1 MKKIT
6 LVCFALV
13 TMLSH
18 LISQTPQAN
27 LDKYWAYRERLKKN
41 FLKIGNDNGESIPI
55 SARSIGFAYS
65 GAPLID
71 GNAPSRIYHT
81 DATIYLGH
89 YLWVLATEYKLTA
102 NQLQAATIG
111 TEQYENLERQ
121 KQQTLIELYY
131 AIATVNRLDEKAEA
145 YIENNG
151 GVPQSNDRNGFLLRN
166 DVPKEFY
173 LNFLSDYSEIF
184 EVDADMEFTDS
195 DWYASPSRGHLWR
208 WLNAV

>member
-1 MKKIT
+1 MKKIS

-27 LDKYWAYRERLKKN
+27 LDKYWTYRERLKKN

-89 YLWVLATEYKLTA
+89 YLWVLATEYKAFEMNGQDT
-102 NQLQAATIG
+102 QP
-111 TEQYENLERQ
+111 
-121 KQQTLIELYY
+121 TLNEMYY
-131 AIATVNRLDEKAEA
+131 AIAALNRLDLNAETYLTHGTNA
-145 YIENNG
+145 LSPDDVNGLLMRDDTPLDFYTHFEN
-151 GVPQSNDRNGFLLRN
+151 
-166 DVPKEFY
+166 
-173 LNFLSDYSEIF
+173 DYSQIF
-184 EVDADMEFTDS
+184 DRDANIIRTHS
-195 DWYASPSRGHLWR
+195 DFDRIESA
-208 WLNAV
+208 